1 MKKSLVDPAIEQQLT
16 RFKRLV
22 TVPEAELDLAQA
34 ALQIACIAYPGL
46 DPSPSIRKLD
56 MLAADLQPRLAPL
69 HSTLEQA
76 AEIARYLFVDCGF
89 TGNTGNYYDVRNS
102 FLNDVLERR
111 LGIPISLSVVFIE
124 VARRL
129 GLHAEGV
136 GMPGHF
142 LVRHASPDGEILLD
156 PFHDGKIIHPED
168 CQRLLTQVYGSSA
181 QMKPEY
187 LRPVTGRQL
196 LGRMLTNLKN
206 IYINDENWSLTFQV
220 IEMILLVQPEW
231 WTEYRDRGVIQLRLE
246 NWSQAVDDLTLYC
259 ARCPEDENFKILQEY
274 IGKARRALAQWN

>member
-1 MKKSLVDPAIEQQLT
+1 MKKSLVDAEIEPHLT
-16 RFKRLV
+16 TFKKLV
-22 TVPEAELDLAQA
+22 SVSEAELDLAQA
-34 ALQIACIAYPGL
+34 ALQIAGIAYPDL
-46 DPSPSIRKLD
+46 DPAPSLQKLAQ
-56 MLAADLQPRLAPL
+56 LAETLRPRLATL

-76 AEIARYLFVDCGF
+76 AEVARYLFVECGF
-89 TGNTGNYYDVRNS
+89 TGNMDNYYDARNS

-142 LVRHASPDGEILLD
+142 LVRHTSPDGEILLD
-156 PFHDGKIIHPED
+156 PFHDGKIIHHED
-168 CQRLLTQVYGSSA
+168 CQRLLAQVYGSSA

-187 LRPVTGRQL
+187 LRAVTHRQL

-206 IYINDENWSLTFQV
+206 IYINDENWPLMFQV

-259 ARCPEDENFKILQEY
+259 AKCPEDENFKILQEY
-274 IGKARRALAQWN
+274 IGQARRALAQWN